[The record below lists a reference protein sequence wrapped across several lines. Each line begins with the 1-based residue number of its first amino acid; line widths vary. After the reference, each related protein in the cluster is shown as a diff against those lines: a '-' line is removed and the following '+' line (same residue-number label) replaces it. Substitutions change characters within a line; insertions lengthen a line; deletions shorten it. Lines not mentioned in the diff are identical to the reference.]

1 MIVLSL
7 SLTVSPLSVSLRPTA
22 SSSLFSLSL
31 ISQFVRINGEL
42 PSQIERLIFHLDYVY
57 VNSIAP

>member
-7 SLTVSPLSVSLRPTA
+7 SLSVSPLSVSLRPTA
-22 SSSLFSLSL
+22 SSLFSLSL